1 MSDSSYFEKVMDYK
15 PHPDFSRLE
24 KVLKKENPGESV
36 LFEFFLNER
45 IYSRLSGEKLSG
57 LACDSVEYSAVMI
70 KAFEKA
76 GYDYATVRLPCF
88 CFPAGERHTE
98 ESISLNEGALITDRP
113 SFNAYAWPEPE
124 KNAADKLE
132 KMAADKLPDKM
143 RMIVCGPGGVLENV
157 IRLVGYD
164 NLCMMLYDDPEL
176 VQDIFDAIGSRL
188 VRYYGLAAPL
198 KHTGACI
205 SNDDWGFKT
214 QSMLPPDAMRKYV
227 FPWHKKIVETIHDAG
242 KYAILHSCGNASEIW
257 EDIIEVIKYDG
268 KHSYEDAISPVEK
281 EYEKFAGRIGVMGG
295 LDVHF
300 VATSE
305 PDVIYRRALEMLKR
319 ASEKGSYA
327 LGTGNSVPE
336 FVPDENFAAMIWAA
350 LETR

>member
-1 MSDSSYFEKVMDYK
+1 MSSSSYFEKVMDYK
-15 PHPDFSRLE
+15 PRPDFLRLE
-24 KVLKKENPGESV
+24 KVLQKKNPGESV
-36 LFEFFLNER
+36 LFEFFLNAR
-45 IYSRLSGEKLSG
+45 TYSRLSGENLEG
-57 LACDSVEYSAVMI
+57 LASDSVEYSAIMI

-76 GYDYATVRLPCF
+76 GYDYATVRLPKF
-88 CFPAGERHTE
+88 CFPAGEHHAE
-98 ESISLNEGALITDRP
+98 KSISLNEGAVITDRA
-113 SFNAYAWPEPE
+113 SFNAYEWFEPE
-124 KNAADKLE
+124 KKAADSLE
-132 KMAADKLPDKM
+132 EMASAKLPKGM
-143 RMIVCGPGGVLENV
+143 KMIVCGPGGVLENV

-188 VRYYGLAAPL
+188 VRYYSLVAPL

-214 QSMLPPDAMRKYV
+214 QPMLPPDAMRKYV
-227 FPWHKKIVETIHDAG
+227 FPWHKKIVKTIHDAE
-242 KYAILHSCGNASEIW
+242 KYAILHSCGNAAKIW

-268 KHSYEDAISPVEK
+268 KHSYEDAISPVEN
-281 EYEKFAGRIGVMGG
+281 EYEKFAGRIGIMGG

-305 PDVIYRRALEMLKR
+305 PDSIYRRAKAMLERVSK
-319 ASEKGSYA
+319 KGSYA